1 MKVKGLRRIG
11 LSMVTCKEDNYL
23 LERSKAARAGQCVIQ
38 LAVLVR
44 SIEPALVLI
53 SVLLLTGITLVQ
65 PAFAQVQGGTIFG
78 QNDQAVGNGVRE
90 AIRWGRNLLFLLGV
104 VGVSWGAMNIWLE
117 KGWGKQMLG
126 GGLCMGIGGILSL
139 IYSFSQ
145 GNAVNLDTDLGN

>member
-11 LSMVTCKEDNYL
+11 LSVGACKVDDDP
-23 LERSKAARAGQCVIQ
+23 LERSTAARAGQHVIQ
-38 LAVLVR
+38 LAMLVR
-44 SIEPALVLI
+44 SIEPALVL
-53 SVLLLTGITLVQ
+53 VTALLLTGITLVQ

>member
-11 LSMVTCKEDNYL
+11 LSLGTCKVDNDL
-23 LERSKAARAGQCVIQ
+23 IERSTAARVGHRVIQ

-44 SIEPALVLI
+44 SIEPALALI
-53 SVLLLTGITLVQ
+53 AVLLLMGVTLAQ

-78 QNDQAVGNGVRE
+78 QNDQALGSGVRE

-126 GGLCMGIGGILSL
+126 GGLCMGIGGVLSL

>member
-11 LSMVTCKEDNYL
+11 LSIGTCKVDNDL
-23 LERSKAARAGQCVIQ
+23 LERSTAARVGHRVIQ
-38 LAVLVR
+38 LAVLIR
-44 SIEPALVLI
+44 SIEPALALI
-53 SVLLLTGITLVQ
+53 AVLLLMGITLAQ

-78 QNDQAVGNGVRE
+78 QNDQAVGSGVRE

-126 GGLCMGIGGILSL
+126 GGLCMGIGGVLSL